1 MSEETKVDAGM
12 MVTGMEQMEEGK
24 VGSMENGGS
33 PKSPKKLIIDEEVQG
48 EQEIDRVGSSPG
60 GAVFHH

>member
-1 MSEETKVDAGM
+1 MSEETNIDAGM

-24 VGSMENGGS
+24 MGLTENGGS

-48 EQEIDRVGSSPG
+48 GTG
-60 GAVFHH
+60 N

>member
-1 MSEETKVDAGM
+1 MSGETNVDAGM

-33 PKSPKKLIIDEEVQG
+33 PKSPKKLIIGEEVQG
-48 EQEIDRVGSSPG
+48 RTGN
-60 GAVFHH
+60 

>member
-1 MSEETKVDAGM
+1 MGEETNVDAGM

-24 VGSMENGGS
+24 MGLTENGGS
-33 PKSPKKLIIDEEVQG
+33 PESPKKLIIDEEVWGNRKLIGLVVHQ
-48 EQEIDRVGSSPG
+48 

>member
-1 MSEETKVDAGM
+1 MSEETDVDAGM

-24 VGSMENGGS
+24 VESIENGG
-33 PKSPKKLIIDEEVQG
+33 SPKKLIIDEEIRG
-48 EQEIDRVGSSPG
+48 DRKLIGLVVHQ